1 MTTCYSYVRFSSKKQ
16 ELSDSKRRQIDMAN
30 QYALANGLTIDP
42 SGFEDLGVSAFRGK
56 NSTEGA
62 LGDFLLCVDK
72 GLIPNDSWLLV
83 ESLDRVSRNQV
94 NDALQLFLSII
105 NRGITIVSLIDNQ
118 IYSRE
123 TTNKDR
129 GIGLIISITQFIRA
143 HEESL
148 TKSTRIKAAWTN
160 KRNNNQILT
169 KVCPAWLYYSDI
181 TKQFDIHKDKADIV
195 RLIFAECLKGKGTP
209 TIAVLLN
216 QIGHK
221 PIGTAQQWSPA
232 LVSHVLKNKSTYGLY
247 YPKKAI
253 ADVIEDYYPAIISKD
268 IFDRANSIIDDR
280 NHNKTGGNRHN
291 VTNLF
296 TGKLYCALC
305 DSKYRYVA
313 KRGQYKYLQCIN
325 AYNTGNCK
333 AHRVNYDDLEYT
345 IMQAIGQV
353 MGLPNYETPDDGRAE
368 LKQKIVEKNTQIQK
382 LIELAM
388 NMKIPGQVGD
398 KITLLQDELKQLEH
412 QLINKPRKTNI
423 ADVHLSALSLYSKGN
438 KDKSNMDIRR
448 ELQSHINRLLDKV
461 VIDGF
466 DEIDEYS
473 DLWVRRIT
481 ITGEVFTL
489 IRPYNEEELKEIRE
503 NWSKEVKPGEGRV
516 TSMEAYIYLGRYGF
530 GNGIRNKRHPS
541 QQD

>member
-1 MTTCYSYVRFSSKKQ
+1 VRFSSKKQ
-16 ELSDSKRRQIDMAN
+16 ELSDSKRRQIDMAH
-30 QYALANGLTIDP
+30 QYAVANGLTLDP

-56 NSTEGA
+56 NSTDGA
-62 LGDFLLCVDK
+62 LGDFLRCVDE
-72 GLIPNDSWLLV
+72 GWIPNDSWLLV

-105 NRGITIVSLIDNQ
+105 NKGITIVSLIDNQ

-129 GIGLIISITQFIRA
+129 GIGLIISITQFIRS

-216 QIGHK
+216 QLGHK

-253 ADVIEDYYPAIISKD
+253 AESIEDYYPAIISKD

-280 NHNKTGGNRHN
+280 HHNKTGGNRNN

-305 DSKYRYVA
+305 DSKYRYVS
-313 KRGQYKYLQCIN
+313 KKGKHKYIQCIN
-325 AYNTGNCK
+325 AYNTGDCK
-333 AHRVNYDDLEYT
+333 AIKLNYDDLEQT
-345 IMQAIGQV
+345 ILHSIGQV
-353 MGLPNYETPDDGRAE
+353 MGFPNYSPPDDGRAE
-368 LKQKIVEKNTQIQK
+368 LKQKIAEKNIQIQN
-382 LIELAM
+382 LIDVAM
-388 NMKIPGQVGD
+388 NMKNSGQVGD
-398 KITLLQDELKQLEH
+398 KITLLQDELKKLEH

-423 ADVHLSALSLYSKGN
+423 ADVHLSALSLWSKGN
-438 KDKSNMDIRR
+438 KDKTNMDIRR

-461 VIDGF
+461 VIDGI
-466 DEIDEYS
+466 DEIEEYS

-489 IRPYNEEELKEIRE
+489 IRQYNENELTQARE
-503 NWSKEVKPGEGRV
+503 NWSKNVEPGTGLI